1 MRLPISVLVMLGAVM
16 GCATGP
22 DHPAT
27 LGYFLSMNASIS
39 DTTPER
45 IRTFNCGVSASF
57 HLPNPA
63 PASGTVRFSA
73 SVTRTV
79 DEQGGRHFET
89 TRADTTYPEAVLD
102 YSGLGDDSL
111 GFTLGAGAYTVSP
124 DSGGVSRVEPDTYIG
139 TWNCGPDFPFS
150 QDSTLGAYGL
160 DPNLQFEG
168 VWQIQKERP
177 IG

>member
-1 MRLPISVLVMLGAVM
+1 MRLSLGMLVTLGGVM
-16 GCATGP
+16 GCGTGP

-27 LGYFLSMNASIS
+27 LGYFLNMNASIS

-45 IRTFNCGVSASF
+45 IRTFTCGVSGSF
-57 HLPNPA
+57 QLPNPA
-63 PASGTVRFSA
+63 PASGTVRFAA

-89 TRADTTYPEAVLD
+89 TRADTTYTDAVLA

-124 DSGGVSRVEPDTYIG
+124 DSGGLSQVEPDTYFG
-139 TWNCGPDFPFS
+139 SWSCGPDFPFS
-150 QDSTLGAYGL
+150 QDSTLSVYGL
-160 DPNLQFEG
+160 DPNLQFDG

>member
-1 MRLPISVLVMLGAVM
+1 MRLSLGMLVSLGAIM
-16 GCATGP
+16 ACGTGP

-27 LGYFLSMNASIS
+27 LGYFLSMNASTS

-45 IRTFNCGVSASF
+45 IRSFNCSVSGSF
-57 HLPNPA
+57 RLPNPA
-63 PASGTVRFSA
+63 PASGTVRFGA

-79 DEQGGRHFET
+79 DEQSGRHFET
-89 TRADTTYPEAVLD
+89 TRADTTYSAAVLF
-102 YSGLGDDSL
+102 YSGLGDDTL

-124 DSGGVSRVEPDTYIG
+124 ESGGASQVEPGTYLG
-139 TWNCGPDFPFS
+139 TWSCGPDFPFS

-168 VWQIQKERP
+168 VWQIQEERP